1 MEFSIL
7 VEGSDIQLDERV
19 DCRRIVNGF
28 IYLGNFINDSNKDA
42 IEMEPVRL
50 GIRAY
55 YYLNIG
61 CLVMLRS
68 IQEDKLLDHR
78 SNIIAW
84 RGGLVAHMEVDAF
97 LAQSLHWAAAR
108 LRDLESFRDGKFSKN
123 YRFEPAASLAI
134 IFNPPE
140 PQLPTPMGAAPVTV
154 EVRPEGMNSLQT
166 P

>member
-7 VEGSDIQLDERV
+7 VEGNDIQLDEKV
-19 DCRRIVNGF
+19 DCRRVINGF
-28 IYLGNFINDSNKDA
+28 IYLGEFVNDSNPES
-42 IEMEPVRL
+42 IEKEPIRL
-50 GIRAY
+50 GVSAY

-68 IQEDKLLDHR
+68 IQGDNLLDHR

-84 RGGLVAHMEVDAF
+84 RGGLVAHMEVDFF

-108 LRDLESFRDGKFSKN
+108 LKDIESFRDGKFAKG
-123 YRFEPAASLAI
+123 YRFEPAASLAAV
-134 IFNPPE
+134 FNPPE
-140 PQLPTPMGAAPVTV
+140 PQVPAPMQAAPV
-154 EVRPEGMNSLQT
+154 EVVVLPEGVNSLQT

>member
-19 DCRRIVNGF
+19 DCRRIINGF
-28 IYLGNFINDSNKDA
+28 IYLGEFINDSNPES
-42 IEMEPVRL
+42 IEKEPIRL

-108 LRDLESFRDGKFSKN
+108 LRNLESFRDGKFAKN
-123 YRFEPAASLAI
+123 YRFEPAASLAS

-140 PQLPTPMGAAPVTV
+140 PQPPTPMGAAPITV
-154 EVRPEGMNSLQT
+154 EV
-166 P
+166 